1 MTKRVVR
8 NTVNDLEPQLAV
20 ELGRLEAVCGE
31 HDLTTPAASRLRL
44 RHVKKTMP
52 NSLSAIFLVYPD
64 LANLTA
70 PTPCVSTE
78 PGDYLTLS
86 IATKNSKTQRID
98 DSGHA
103 GVELVQPVLQK
114 ADLI

>member
-1 MTKRVVR
+1 MTNRVVR
-8 NTVNDLEPQLAV
+8 NTVNDLEPQLAI

-44 RHVKKTMP
+44 RYVKKVMP
-52 NSLSAIFLVYPD
+52 NSLSAISLVYPN

-78 PGDYLTLS
+78 PGDYLTVS
-86 IATKNSKTQRID
+86 IATKNSKT
-98 DSGHA
+98 
-103 GVELVQPVLQK
+103 
-114 ADLI
+114 